1 MFLHIAFKD
10 GSNPYV
16 KYGTN
21 KELKKE
27 IKKWE
32 KNYSLEIENVL
43 RDKTDV
49 NSEVVGYSVVAE
61 NKREIMLREINK
73 QMHYEAKSNGEFIP
87 LF

>member
-16 KYGTN
+16 KYGTD

-27 IKKWE
+27 IRRWN
-32 KNYSLEIENVL
+32 KNYNMEIESVL
-43 RDKTDV
+43 RDKTDS
-49 NSEVVGYSVVAE
+49 NSEMLGYSVVAE
-61 NKREIMLREINK
+61 NKKDIELKRLYAAWQREAEL
-73 QMHYEAKSNGEFIP
+73 NGELVP

>member
-16 KYGTN
+16 AYGTD

-32 KNYSLEIENVL
+32 KNYNLDIENVL
-43 RDKTDV
+43 RNKTDT

-61 NKREIMLREINK
+61 NKREAAMREIYE
-73 QMHYEAKSNGEFIP
+73 QMRHEAELNN
-87 LF
+87 

>member
-16 KYGTN
+16 AYGAD

-32 KNYSLEIENVL
+32 KNYNLEIENVF
-43 RDKTDV
+43 RNKADM

-61 NKREIMLREINK
+61 NKREAKLKKILAEI
-73 QMHYEAKSNGEFIP
+73 ELDGEFIP